1 MKRLALMIF
10 ALILFPATLAAQG
23 SAIGVQL
30 GIVQSTNDD
39 ELDVEFDDTIV
50 EAWIATELD
59 SGTILKLKGGR
70 FDTDEGLLIGA
81 PGLEDEG
88 TIEYAAAV
96 IEYRFYE
103 VFGSTAL
110 FAGPGVYRQKF
121 GTFSE
126 TDWGA
131 TVGVNGLFPITRRL
145 GFTAEVGYHW
155 ANFDSSRTFLTATG
169 GLRVG
174 F

>member
-1 MKRLALMIF
+1 MKRLALVIF
-10 ALILFPATLAAQG
+10 AALLLPATLEAQK
-23 SAIGVQL
+23 SAFGVQL
-30 GIVQSTNDD
+30 GVVQSVDDD
-39 ELDVEFDDTIV
+39 ELDVEFDDTIA
-50 EAWIATELD
+50 EIYIATELD

-70 FDTDEGLLIGA
+70 FDTDEGLGFGA
-81 PGLEDEG
+81 PGLESSG
-88 TIEYAAAV
+88 TVEYAAAV

-126 TDWGA
+126 TDWGG
-131 TVGVNGLFPITRRL
+131 TIGVNGLFPITRRL

-155 ANFDSSRTFLTATG
+155 ANFESSRKFLTATG
-169 GLRVG
+169 GLRVA

>member
-1 MKRLALMIF
+1 MKRLALMFF
-10 ALILFPATLAAQG
+10 AALLFSATVEAQR
-23 SAIGVQL
+23 SSFGVQL
-30 GIVQSTNDD
+30 GIVQSIDDD

-50 EAWIATELD
+50 EAYIATELD

-70 FDTDEGLLIGA
+70 FDTGEGLGFGA
-81 PGLEDEG
+81 PGLEDDG

-103 VFGSTAL
+103 VFGSTSL
-110 FAGPGVYRQKF
+110 YAGPGVYRQEF

-126 TDWGA
+126 TDWGG
-131 TVGVNGLFPITRRL
+131 TVGVNGLFPISRRF

-155 ANFDSSRTFLTATG
+155 ANFESSRTFLTATG
-169 GLRVG
+169 GLRVA

>member
-1 MKRLALMIF
+1 MKRLP
-10 ALILFPATLAAQG
+10 LIVLAVLLIPTTLEAQR
-23 SAIGVQL
+23 SAFGVQL
-30 GIVQSTNDD
+30 GVVQSTDDD
-39 ELDVEFDDTIV
+39 ELEVEFDDTIAEV
-50 EAWIATELD
+50 YISTELD

-70 FDTDEGLLIGA
+70 FDTGEGLGIGA
-81 PGLEDEG
+81 PGLEDNG
-88 TIEYAAAV
+88 TVEYAAAI

-126 TDWGA
+126 TDWGG
-131 TVGVNGLFPITRRL
+131 TVGVSGLFPITRRL
-145 GFTAEVGYHW
+145 GFTAEVGYHF
-155 ANFDSSRTFLTATG
+155 ANFESSRTFLTATG
-169 GLRVG
+169 GLRVA